1 MAEEKTVNVEAVE
14 ESEDEIRAV
23 RVSKLN
29 ELVARGENPYEET
42 RFVRSHYSAEIK
54 NNVEALTG
62 KKVKLAGR
70 LMSKRIMGKA
80 SFAHILDGE
89 GQLQLYLKVDALG
102 EKYADFKKYD
112 IGDIVGAEGEVFV
125 THKGEVSVAVSD
137 IKLLSKSLLPL
148 PEKWHGLKD
157 NDLRYRRR
165 YVDLIANPDVRDT
178 FKKRA

>member
-70 LMSKRIMGKA
+70 LMSKRIMG
-80 SFAHILDGE
+80 
-89 GQLQLYLKVDALG
+89 
-102 EKYADFKKYD
+102 
-112 IGDIVGAEGEVFV
+112 
-125 THKGEVSVAVSD
+125 
-137 IKLLSKSLLPL
+137 
-148 PEKWHGLKD
+148 
-157 NDLRYRRR
+157 
-165 YVDLIANPDVRDT
+165 
-178 FKKRA
+178 